1 MMYTVRV
8 CQAFVIPTRAK
19 VVCDSRTFL
28 LYVKSVFL
36 LSNVQYS
43 CHNMYPNFKNLC
55 IGTYGGPNTHKPFL
69 DHRVSGSAS
78 DGALVDCWSNLPADV
93 LEKVLLFIKDPCK
106 TRLNQLCSTNRNF
119 REVCKRDAFWYTLC
133 KREGWTREDRTT
145 GWHAMPDPPTKTQ
158 WKDQFFKWC
167 KLRFGPYSEKEL
179 LGKRDFLGPYMKR
192 RLNATGLIKLGYV
205 VEHFL
210 ALTGGTGVLDETKT
224 YDDVVATYGP
234 MNTWDVSRVTN
245 MSVLF
250 SNKREFNADI
260 SQWDTSNVTNMSLMF
275 KGATAFNAD
284 IGGWNVSNVDS
295 FFRMFEGASAFNQ
308 DLKDWNVSK
317 VDSFTNMFANA
328 IAFNQNLS
336 DWHQLDESRVVQE
349 EASKNG
355 MFFNSGLSENN
366 WPSWLRK

>member
-1 MMYTVRV
+1 MS
-8 CQAFVIPTRAK
+8 IPNL
-19 VVCDSRTFL
+19 SG
-28 LYVKSVFL
+28 
-36 LSNVQYS
+36 LSNAHKGLSIDMQQICDHSLKQIAYKQPIGGPATRQPASSAIDLSDLGPDLLELVVS
-43 CHNMYPNFKNLC
+43 FLSNNPCEFEWKNLC
-55 IGTYGGPNTHKPFL
+55 M
-69 DHRVSGSAS
+69 A
-78 DGALVDCWSNLPADV
+78 
-93 LEKVLLFIKDPCK
+93 EK
-106 TRLNQLCSTNRNF
+106 RLAEWCSS
-119 REVCKRDAFWYTLC
+119 EAFWYKLC
-133 KREGWTREDRTT
+133 EGQGWTRPDRTT
-145 GWHAMPDPPTKTQ
+145 GYHAMPDPPTKTQ

-328 IAFNQNLS
+328 RAFNQNLS
-336 DWHQLDESRVVQE
+336 DWHQLDESRVVKE
-349 EASKNG
+349 EAGKNG